1 MNGLPPAEL
10 KQPAEQPPGRRER
23 NKARLRQS
31 LIESAIELFDSRGVA
46 ETTVADVCERA
57 DVSEKTFFNY
67 FPSRA
72 QLLRAIADQSL
83 EELFAQLD
91 AAREQSGDTAGRV
104 RVFFDNLAEAA
115 EQRGPLRRELLSEMI
130 HSGHDDGGRGEQ
142 ARRLH
147 DAFAAFL
154 RGDDLRS
161 DRELDSLVELVMG
174 AFYVLMFN
182 WANLD
187 DYPLR
192 RQAVAVAELLAES
205 VTGTRLLKTKGE

>member
-1 MNGLPPAEL
+1 MNELPPTEL
-10 KQPAEQPPGRRER
+10 KTRAEQPPGRRER

-31 LIESAIELFDSRGVA
+31 LIEAAIELFDSRGVA

-91 AAREQSGDTAGRV
+91 AAREQSRDTAGRV
-104 RVFFDNLAEAA
+104 RAFFGNLAEAA

-130 HSGHDDGGRGEQ
+130 HSGHGDGEQGEQ

-154 RGDDLRS
+154 QGEDLRS
-161 DRELDSLVELVMG
+161 DHELDTLVELAMG

-187 DYPLR
+187 NYPLQ
-192 RQAVAVAELLAES
+192 RQAVAVAELLAET
-205 VTGTRLLKTKGE
+205 VTINARG